1 MNSLKSQKGYNL
13 KDKRLLVTVRS
24 VVTTFFMLCMSL
36 LLAAY
41 ANTSEDYINKGI
53 NHLEDMNY
61 RGALIDFNSEIM
73 LNPDNASAFNYRGV
87 TKAKLGDFDGAIMDY
102 NTSINLEPNSIEALN
117 NRGIAKARTGD
128 LDGSISDFDIAISID
143 PLNGNSYFNHGMA
156 MDMIS
161 NITSACSDWEKSY
174 NLGFKEANRFVKQKC
189 S

>member
-1 MNSLKSQKGYNL
+1 M
-13 KDKRLLVTVRS
+13 RS
-24 VVTTFFMLCMSL
+24 FVTTFFMLCMSL

-41 ANTSEDYINKGI
+41 TNISEDHINQGI
-53 NHLEDMNY
+53 KHLEDMNY

-87 TKAKLGDFDGAIMDY
+87 TKAKLGDFDGSIMDY
-102 NTSINLEPNSIEALN
+102 NTSISLEPNSVEALN

-128 LDGSISDFDIAISID
+128 LDGSISDFDKAIALD
-143 PLNGNSYFNHGMA
+143 PLNGKSYFNHGMA

-161 NITSACSDWEKSY
+161 KIKVACSDWEESY